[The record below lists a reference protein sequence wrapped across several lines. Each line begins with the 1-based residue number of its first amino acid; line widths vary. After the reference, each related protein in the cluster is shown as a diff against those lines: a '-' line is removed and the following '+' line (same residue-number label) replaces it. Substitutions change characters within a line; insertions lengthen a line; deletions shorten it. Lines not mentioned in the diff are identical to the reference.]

1 MDYQY
6 PIGKYEPKQFSE
18 PQKQQWLGDIKFL
31 PNAVEAAI
39 SNLDEMQLQTPYR
52 KGGWTLHQLVHHIAD
67 SHINAYIRFKLG
79 YTENHPTI
87 KPYKEK
93 LWAETKDVKEL
104 PVNISLTLLHA
115 LHHRW
120 HQFLAGFTDADWKKT
135 VFHPEQNKEI
145 TLWFLL
151 GMYAWHSRHHV
162 AHINNLR
169 LEKNW

>member
-18 PQKQQWLGDIKFL
+18 SQKQQWLGDIKFL

-39 SNLDEMQLQTPYR
+39 SNLDEIQLQTPYR
-52 KGGWTLHQLVHHIAD
+52 KDGWTLHQLVHHLAD
-67 SHINAYIRFKLG
+67 SHMNAYIRFKLG
-79 YTENHPTI
+79 YTETTPTI
-87 KPYKEK
+87 KPYEEK
-93 LWAETKDVKEL
+93 LWAETKDVKDL

-115 LHHRW
+115 LHQRW
-120 HQFLAGFTDADWKKT
+120 HQFLSGFTDADWKKT
-135 VFHPEQNKEI
+135 VFHPEQKKEI
-145 TLWFLL
+145 SLWFLL
-151 GMYAWHSRHHV
+151 GLYAWHSRHHV